1 MSEITVSTIT
11 TIVRAIISDFSVL
24 RSDIFTYT
32 NSNVFTLTEDN
43 ISSISDVTINDVS
56 SGVTYTF
63 DSTHN
68 KVTVSSSLTT
78 SDTVEIAYNCTEN
91 YSDTEIENYISS
103 ALVQISIHNYANFE
117 IINSTVFPEP
127 SLKEKN
133 LIASITAVLMEPNNL
148 SISLPG
154 IGLRIPTAT
163 KSKSVQDMVGYLIA
177 IFKKDT
183 TGIWGVA

>member
-1 MSEITVSTIT
+1 MSVTVDNIT

-24 RSDIFTYT
+24 KSDIFTYT
-32 NSNVFTLTEDN
+32 NSSIFTLTEDN
-43 ISSISDVTINDVS
+43 ISSISDVTVNDVS

-63 DSTHN
+63 DDTHN
-68 KVTVSSSLTT
+68 KVTISSTLTT
-78 SDTVEIAYNCTEN
+78 SDTIEISYNCTEN
-91 YSDTEIENYISS
+91 YSDTEVENYISS

-127 SLKEKN
+127 SLREKN
-133 LIASITAVLMEPNNL
+133 LIASIAAVLIEPNNV

-154 IGLRIPTAT
+154 ISLRIPTAT

-177 IFKKDT
+177 IFKKDN
-183 TGIWGVA
+183 TGQWGVV